1 MKNILYLITVEVPA
15 MGPMSDLKAA
25 LDLAY
30 RDYAAGRFKIIATH
44 EPGYMVVFERNLGN
58 GAMQQLQSM
67 VASGCSDL
75 QRAAMQQLADELQQ
89 GAGQIADPVIEV
101 LRSGD
106 AQVVDFNNHF
116 PEEPEQAAKP
126 AEQTEEVV
134 MCPNCGQHPVKNH
147 PQTGCVLA
155 ALVQVLRDRGE
166 YTEQQLHAIHANCNE
181 DLLWDDIGDI
191 ANRLGNG
198 EFGTQDEAPP
208 EEQTVI
214 TMACADEDFAMR
226 EFALIGHDAQGKPDY
241 ACKHCGWMQ
250 SSAAAGAAELLANA
264 SWESDEA
271 REEFL
276 AKVATII
283 NEDKAT
289 SGLKVFEVT
298 AAGFDGSTDET
309 DDDVIW
315 VAALSQADVEKAI
328 ADTGAK
334 LWGEVTHWTPY
345 VFDFTVPGQ
354 AAQLATALLEAASE
368 ARNKNRPV

>member
-1 MKNILYLITVEVPA
+1 MNTDQEKTASANQAFAEYDF
-15 MGPMSDLKAA
+15 GKAVSV
-25 LDLAY
+25 
-30 RDYAAGRFKIIATH
+30 T
-44 EPGYMVVFERNLGN
+44 E
-58 GAMQQLQSM
+58 
-67 VASGCSDL
+67 ASGWEYTSQGNEWTRKVYVEGDL
-75 QRAAMQQLADELQQ
+75 EDDGPAPRWTLTFVVEFHEDGALKSAYARDDKGQLWGSANAKDAD
-89 GAGQIADPVIEV
+89 
-101 LRSGD
+101 
-106 AQVVDFNNHF
+106 
-116 PEEPEQAAKP
+116 
-126 AEQTEEVV
+126 AET

-147 PQTGCVLA
+147 PQTGCLLA

-191 ANRLGNG
+191 VNRLGNG